1 MIPNRADLLANDLIW
16 LLSIEYAGRLWRWS
30 SEPIT
35 LTDASGD
42 VQQFDGGLEGLDV
55 EQVLP
60 SFGESPDMLS
70 ASLDLMWP
78 SDVAL
83 LVSQGHDLSAA
94 TGELALFVRGTSF
107 DDRYVLIDG
116 NISQPQYGDANEPVS
131 LTLEEHPF
139 DDGALIPAATA
150 IISEDAGNDGWDNDG
165 DQYPLPFG
173 GVGEYTT
180 ALGGTKN
187 LRQSPAILADATAAT
202 EVVLLIVAG
211 HHVPTTTNTVTIGTT
226 VEDDWYSGTATLT
239 RTIDGL
245 GQQITQATLTTAH
258 DAVHADF
265 RHQSKYW
272 VRWTHGSSLP
282 DDVSGT
288 PITGAGS
295 LITWM
300 LRRSSLRF
308 DHESWGSAT
317 TALNEYQ
324 VHGYIN
330 EQVTPWQWVEEN
342 LLPLLPVTI
351 HASSAGLYP
360 VIWRHDATTADAV
373 ERITAGA
380 GILRVG
386 AVEYDKL
393 PTDTTQHMQL
403 DWAYDDGDG
412 EHRRTTIIRPA
423 DNSARL
429 KNEMHSV
436 HTQTSASRYA
446 NTNSLTVSSDVVY
459 DAATATRVMS
469 WWALAKGFTHRL
481 IKYEMPQH
489 FAWLRIGDVVT
500 ITDDGIHLTD
510 EVALVRSVSR
520 TDRGRLLVGLQLVE
534 DVARGGYST
543 GVPTDLTDDG
553 T

>member
-1 MIPNRADLLANDLIW
+1 MLHNRSDLLANDLVW

-30 SEPIT
+30 SEPIA

-42 VQQFDGGLEGLDV
+42 VQQFDGGLEGLEV

-94 TGELALFVRGTSF
+94 TGELALHVRGQSF
-107 DDRYVLIDG
+107 DDRHVLIDG
-116 NISQPQYGDANEPVS
+116 VISQPQYGDKDEPVS

-150 IISEDAGNDGWDNDG
+150 AISDETGRDGWENDG
-165 DQYPLPFG
+165 DLYPLPFG
-173 GVGEYTT
+173 GVSEYTT

-187 LRQSPAILADATAAT
+187 LRQSPAILADATAGT
-202 EVVLLIVAG
+202 HIDDLIVAG
-211 HHVPTTTNTVTIGTT
+211 HHVPSTTTQVTIATN
-226 VEDDWYSGTATLT
+226 VDDTWYAAPATLT
-239 RTIDGL
+239 ATTDSL
-245 GQQITQATLTTAH
+245 GQPITIATMTSVHTTE
-258 DAVHADF
+258 HAKF
-265 RHQSKYW
+265 REQSEYW
-272 VRWTHGSSLP
+272 VRWTHGESLP
-282 DDVSGT
+282 DDVSST

-308 DHESWGSAT
+308 DHAAWSAAT

-342 LLPLLPVTI
+342 LLELLPLTI
-351 HASSAGLYP
+351 HTGSNGLYP
-360 VIWRHDATTADAV
+360 VVWRHDATTADAI
-373 ERITAGA
+373 EHITAGA
-380 GILRVG
+380 GIVRAGV
-386 AVEYDKL
+386 VEYDKL
-393 PTDTTQHMQL
+393 PTDTYQHMQL

-423 DNSARL
+423 DQTTRA

-436 HTQTSASRYA
+436 HTQTSASRYS
-446 NTNSLTVSSDVVY
+446 NTNMLQVSSDVVY
-459 DAATATRVMS
+459 DAATATRVLS

-481 IKYEMPQH
+481 VKYEVPQH

-500 ITDDGIHLTD
+500 ITDASVHIDS

-520 TDRGRLLVGLQLVE
+520 TDRGRMLIGLQLVE
-534 DVARGGYST
+534 DVGRSGYST
-543 GVPTDLTDDG
+543 GVPTDLNDDG